1 MRIGKEAGL
10 HNVMDAGRE
19 STFCP
24 TPWRLSKGDKEMNK
38 QKYFFYVLL
47 GLSCPAVMGIYYVSG
62 IGCINAIGLEM
73 AIGIL
78 SSGAALLARKEYGG
92 TGKPIGHWLS
102 ALIPLIALPLI
113 PVAMISHSGFE
124 AFLARGRAPFVTME
138 GFAIAQLV
146 VGVLMF
152 RGLIFK
158 RGTER
163 LMMPAIGFVIMRT
176 VLRIRSAFINPSR
189 ILREIGLQ
197 KGQTMLDYGCGVG
210 VFTIPASKIVGDD
223 GVVYALDIHPLCI
236 RVIEKEI
243 GKRGLANVKTILS
256 DRETGLPDE
265 SVDVVLVY
273 DVLQMITD
281 RGRLMEELHRVL
293 KPGGSLWATA
303 EHLDV
308 NEFLDIITQGN
319 LFTLVDQKGKV
330 FRFRR

>member
-1 MRIGKEAGL
+1 
-10 HNVMDAGRE
+10 MD
-19 STFCP
+19 
-24 TPWRLSKGDKEMNK
+24 K
-38 QKYFFYVLL
+38 QKYFFYILL
-47 GLSCPAVMGIYYVSG
+47 GPLCPAVMGIYHVSG

-73 AIGIL
+73 IIGIL

-92 TGKPIGHWLS
+92 TRKPIGHWLS
-102 ALIPLIALPLI
+102 ALIPLIAIPFI

-124 AFLARGRAPFVTME
+124 AFLTRGMAPFVTME

-146 VGVLMF
+146 LAVLMF

-158 RGTER
+158 RGEGR
-163 LMMPAIGFVIMRT
+163 LMMPAVGFVIMAA
-176 VLRIRSAFINPSR
+176 VLRIRAKFVNPDR

-210 VFTIPASKIVGDD
+210 VFTTPAAQIVGDD

-236 RVIEKEI
+236 RTIEKEV
-243 GKRGLANVKTILS
+243 GKRGLANVKTIPS
-256 DRETGLPDE
+256 GRDTGLPDE
-265 SVDVVLVY
+265 SVDVVFLY
-273 DVLQMITD
+273 DVLQFITD
-281 RGRLMEELHRVL
+281 RSSLMEEFHRVL
-293 KPGGSLWATA
+293 KPDGRLCATA

-308 NEFLDIITQGN
+308 NEFLDVITKEN

>member
-1 MRIGKEAGL
+1 VLERTTWFEHVVA
-10 HNVMDAGRE
+10 
-19 STFCP
+19 
-24 TPWRLSKGDKEMNK
+24 RLKGDEMK
-38 QKYFFYVLL
+38 KYLVYILL
-47 GLSCPAVMGIYYVSG
+47 GLLLCPAVMGIYYVSG

-73 AIGIL
+73 GLGIL

-102 ALIPLIALPLI
+102 ALIPLIAIPLV

-124 AFLARGRAPFVTME
+124 AFLDRGMPPFVTME

-158 RGTER
+158 RGEGR
-163 LMMPAIGFVIMRT
+163 LMMPAIGFVIMAS
-176 VLRIRSAFINPSR
+176 VLRIRAKFINPAR

-197 KGQTMLDYGCGVG
+197 KGQTMLDYGGGVG
-210 VFTIPASKIVGDD
+210 VFTIPAAKIVGEG

-236 RVIEKEI
+236 KTIEKGI
-243 GKRGLANVKTILS
+243 GNRGIANVKTILS
-256 DRETGLPDE
+256 SRDTGLPDE
-265 SVDVVLVY
+265 SVDVVFLY
-273 DVLQMITD
+273 DVLQFITD
-281 RGRLMEELHRVL
+281 RGSLMEEFHRVL
-293 KPGGSLWATA
+293 KPDGRLCATA

-308 NEFLDIITQGN
+308 NEFLDVITQGN
-319 LFTLVDQKGKV
+319 LFTLVDRKGPV

>member
-1 MRIGKEAGL
+1 MK
-10 HNVMDAGRE
+10 
-19 STFCP
+19 
-24 TPWRLSKGDKEMNK
+24 
-38 QKYFFYVLL
+38 KYLFYILL
-47 GLSCPAVMGIYYVSG
+47 GLLCPTVMGIYYVSG

-78 SSGAALLARKEYGG
+78 SSGAALLALKEYRG

-102 ALIPLIALPLI
+102 ALIPLIAIPLI

-124 AFLARGRAPFVTME
+124 AFLARGRAPFATME

-146 VGVLMF
+146 LGVLMF

-163 LMMPAIGFVIMRT
+163 LMMPAIGFVIMSS
-176 VLRIRSAFINPSR
+176 VLRIRSAFINPAR

-210 VFTIPASKIVGDD
+210 VFTIPAAKIVGDD

-236 RVIEKEI
+236 KTIGKEI
-243 GKRGLANVKTILS
+243 GKRGIANVKTILS
-256 DRETGLPDE
+256 GRDTGLPDE
-265 SVDVVLVY
+265 SVDVVFLY
-273 DVLQMITD
+273 DVLQFITD
-281 RGRLMEELHRVL
+281 RSSLMEEFYRVL
-293 KPGGSLWATA
+293 KPDGRLCATA

-308 NEFLDIITQGN
+308 NEFLDVITKGN
-319 LFTLVDQKGKV
+319 LFTPVDQKGPK
-330 FRFRR
+330 FRFRRESL